1 MQGKLL
7 RRYTLSRAKIDG
19 SSVFEELP
27 APQENQRWRMG
38 NSAYLSTEEIDVL
51 DMMGCREPHQRQGA
65 RVEKLTE
72 EESQGKRSRT
82 KFGQEN
88 QECT

>member
-1 MQGKLL
+1 
-7 RRYTLSRAKIDG
+7 
-19 SSVFEELP
+19 
-27 APQENQRWRMG
+27 MG

-72 EESQGKRSRT
+72 EESQGKRRRT